1 MYLYKIQSTH
11 LNGQTEL
18 SFGGSHYRRMS
29 APTCAHSLCM
39 HSHAQSLW
47 SGKCP
52 YDPFYAE
59 FLQIPYNN
67 IDLASEDTE
76 CKS

>member
-29 APTCAHSLCM
+29 APTCAHSPIRSLCGQVNAHM
-39 HSHAQSLW
+39 ILFMQNSYKFHT
-47 SGKCP
+47 
-52 YDPFYAE
+52 
-59 FLQIPYNN
+59 I
-67 IDLASEDTE
+67 T
-76 CKS
+76 